1 MMKDNEEIVVTIPCN
16 DHAIFVDKYGI
27 LSERVGIAWKKNKDI
42 PDRLDKPYYI
52 GDDDYWHIPAGAT
65 DDFDDNPVIAHRGE
79 TIPFENLCH
88 VFGYTRYI
96 SSLIPDLENYD
107 VHIDK
112 SNMTGSLKV
121 FIDHRFYYDGDSDKC
136 WYCVLTVETDKK
148 VVVMS
153 LDEILRSS
161 ASGLEDEEEEILE
174 KLRYHLVPFLIEYRK
189 LFRSEVEIGVFFRK
203 STDPKADERKKE
215 NRIIYD
221 KEKKYLGMIRRF
233 VEDEFYKQWNEFLDK
248 KYQEEAYK
256 SKSDEWQQEAASKYD
271 KDTNLME

>member
-1 MMKDNEEIVVTIPCN
+1 MKDNEEIVAIPYN

-112 SNMTGSLKV
+112 SNMTSSLKV
-121 FIDHRFYYDGDSDKC
+121 FIDHCFYYDGDSDKC

>member
-1 MMKDNEEIVVTIPCN
+1 MKDNEEIVAIPYN
-16 DHAIFVDKYGI
+16 DHAIFVDECGI

-52 GDDDYWHIPAGAT
+52 GDDDYWHILAGAT

-79 TIPFENLCH
+79 TIPFENLCN

-121 FIDHRFYYDGDSDKC
+121 FINHCFYIDGDSEDKC
-136 WYCVLTVETDKK
+136 WYCELTVETDNR

-153 LDEILRSS
+153 LNEILHITDFD
-161 ASGLEDEEEEILE
+161 LEYEEEDIIG
-174 KLRYHLVPFLIEYRK
+174 KLRDRLVPFLIEYRK
-189 LFRSEVEIGVFFRK
+189 LFRSKVEIGVFFRK
-203 STDPKADERKKE
+203 STSPKADDRKKE

-221 KEKKYLGMIRRF
+221 AEKKYLGTIRRF
-233 VEDEFYKQWNEFLDK
+233 VQDEFDKQWNEFLDK

-256 SKSDEWQQEAASKYD
+256 SKSYEWQQEAASKYD
-271 KDTNLME
+271 KDPNLTE

>member
-1 MMKDNEEIVVTIPCN
+1 MKDNEEIVAIPYN

-79 TIPFENLCH
+79 TIPFENLCY

-233 VEDEFYKQWNEFLDK
+233 VQDEFKKQWNDFLDK
-248 KYQEEAYK
+248 EYQEEAYK
-256 SKSDEWQQEAASKYD
+256 SKSYEW
-271 KDTNLME
+271 

>member
-1 MMKDNEEIVVTIPCN
+1 MKDNEEIVAIPYN
-16 DHAIFVDKYGI
+16 DHAIFVDEYGI
-27 LSERVGIAWKKNKDI
+27 LSERVGIAWKKDKDI

-248 KYQEEAYK
+248 KYQEEAYQ
-256 SKSDEWQQEAASKYD
+256 SKSDEWRQEAAR
-271 KDTNLME
+271 E

>member
-1 MMKDNEEIVVTIPCN
+1 MKDNEEIVAIPYN

-88 VFGYTRYI
+88 IFGYTRYI

-121 FIDHRFYYDGDSDKC
+121 FIDHCFYYDGDSDKC

-161 ASGLEDEEEEILE
+161 ASGLEDEKEEILE

-203 STDPKADERKKE
+203 STDPKADERNKE

-221 KEKKYLGMIRRF
+221 KEKKYLGMIRIF
-233 VEDEFYKQWNEFLDK
+233 VQDEFYKQWNEFLDK
-248 KYQEEAYK
+248 EYQEKAYK

-271 KDTNLME
+271 KDPNLTE

>member
-1 MMKDNEEIVVTIPCN
+1 MKDNEEIVAIPYN

-65 DDFDDNPVIAHRGE
+65 DDFDDTPVIAHRGE

-88 VFGYTRYI
+88 IFGYTRYI

-121 FIDHRFYYDGDSDKC
+121 FIDHCFYYDGDSDKC
-136 WYCVLTVETDKK
+136 WYCVLCYC
-148 VVVMS
+148 
-153 LDEILRSS
+153 LL
-161 ASGLEDEEEEILE
+161 
-174 KLRYHLVPFLIEYRK
+174 
-189 LFRSEVEIGVFFRK
+189 
-203 STDPKADERKKE
+203 
-215 NRIIYD
+215 
-221 KEKKYLGMIRRF
+221 
-233 VEDEFYKQWNEFLDK
+233 
-248 KYQEEAYK
+248 
-256 SKSDEWQQEAASKYD
+256 
-271 KDTNLME
+271 

>member
-1 MMKDNEEIVVTIPCN
+1 MKDNEEIVAIPYN
-16 DHAIFVDKYGI
+16 DHAIFVDEYGI
-27 LSERVGIAWKKNKDI
+27 LSERVGIAWKKDKDI

-88 VFGYTRYI
+88 IFGYTRYI

-121 FIDHRFYYDGDSDKC
+121 FIDHCFYYDGDSDKC

-271 KDTNLME
+271 KDTNQME